1 MLKDIR
7 KIGLNG
13 TVYLI
18 AALFSKGLN
27 ILLLPIYTKY
37 LTVEEFG
44 AVSLLLLFKSIML
57 SILGLGQIVTI
68 KKTFFDYK
76 QRNLSFKTF
85 FSTIIIGSSA
95 IGFLV
100 SILMVF
106 IGPAIF
112 KSFFDGIGFFEL
124 GIYVL
129 VSCFLLIPYQLLLK
143 LFQTRN
149 ESIKFSLFEISYMG
163 VDSIISLILIIYFS
177 YGTLGR
183 TLGLFYSTVAIV
195 LVAGF
200 FVIKE
205 INFKFELPTFKKTLI
220 VGLPVIPHSLSGF
233 VLNLSDRL
241 FLNKVYNLEKVGLYS
256 FAYQIAQVVD
266 IISLSI
272 IEAWST
278 YFMKYVNGEKD
289 NGLFIAKFSIY
300 YISIIVSG
308 CLFISIFSKEII
320 LIFFSKN
327 YLEVYYLI
335 PLIALGYAMKNIYY
349 VSNQQIIFK
358 ERTSLLLLSTSI
370 SALINIL
377 LNTILIIY
385 MDLGM
390 LGAAISTIISFLVMS
405 IISFKNGQK
414 LFYIPHYTK
423 KMVIIYLNFII
434 TIILIYFFSDEVIV
448 KTIIFILGLTLNVWI
463 LPEIKSVMNILF
475 KKLKW
480 RS

>member
-1 MLKDIR
+1 VLKDIR

-27 ILLLPIYTKY
+27 ILLLPIYTRY
-37 LTVEEFG
+37 LTIEEFG

-76 QRNLSFKTF
+76 QRNLNFKSF

-100 SILMVF
+100 SVLMVF
-106 IGPAIF
+106 IGPTIF
-112 KSFFDGIGFFEL
+112 KSFFDGIGFYEL
-124 GIYVL
+124 GVYVL
-129 VSCFLLIPYQLLLK
+129 VACFLLIPYQLLLK

-163 VDSIISLILIIYFS
+163 IDSIISLILIIYFS

-220 VGLPVIPHSLSGF
+220 IGLPVIPHSLSGF

-278 YFMKYVNGEKD
+278 YFMKYVSEEKD
-289 NGLFIAKFSIY
+289 NSLFIAKFSIY

-308 CLFISIFSKEII
+308 CLFLSIFSKEII
-320 LIFFSKN
+320 LFFFSEN
-327 YLEVYYLI
+327 YLDVYYLI

-349 VSNQQIIFK
+349 ISNQQIIYK
-358 ERTSLLLLSTSI
+358 EKTNLLLLSTSCA
-370 SALINIL
+370 ALINIL

-390 LGAAISTIISFLVMS
+390 LGAAFSTIISFFVMS
-405 IISFKNGQK
+405 IISMVNGQK
-414 LFYIPHYTK
+414 LFYIPHYTIK
-423 KMVIIYLNFII
+423 IVVIYVNFIL
-434 TIILIYFFSDEVIV
+434 TIILIYFYNDEIIIKVIL
-448 KTIIFILGLTLNVWI
+448 FILGVALNILI
-463 LPEIKSVMNILF
+463 LPDIKFVINILGR
-475 KKLKW
+475 KVKR